1 MLEKGSNMKN
11 YVVGADIGG
20 TTVKLGLFS
29 VEGDLLE
36 KWEIPT
42 RTEDNGKYIFEDI
55 KNSVVE
61 KLAERDLNLDDL
73 VGVGIDVPGPVL
85 PDGTVNKCVNLGW
98 GVIKAGEV
106 MSETLGGLKTSV
118 LNDANAA
125 ALGEMWKGA
134 GLSYDNACMI
144 TLGTGVGGGVIV
156 DGKIVPGAF
165 GAGGEIGHITV
176 NENETVQCSCGKY
189 GCLEQYASGRGIA
202 WFAENRLKACDTPS
216 SLRAYENVTA
226 KEIYGEAEKGDALA
240 LEIVDEVSKMLA
252 KACSFVSAVSDPEVF
267 VIGGGV
273 SKNGPIVT
281 DRIEKYFKDYAFHA
295 SRGACFALA
304 KLGNDAGM
312 YGAVKALL

>member
-1 MLEKGSNMKN
+1 MKN
-11 YVVGADIGG
+11 YAVGADIGG

-29 VEGDLLE
+29 TKGDLLE

-42 RTEDNGKYIFEDI
+42 RTEDGGKHIFSDI

-61 KLAERDLNLDDL
+61 KLSEKNLTLDDL
-73 VGVGIDVPGPVL
+73 EGVGLDVPGPVL
-85 PDGTVNKCVNLGW
+85 PDGTVNHCVNLGW
-98 GVIKAGEV
+98 EVIKAGEI
-106 MSETLGGLKTSV
+106 MSETLDGLKTTV

-134 GLSYDNACMI
+134 GVGHNDVCMI

-165 GAGGEIGHITV
+165 GAGGEIGHITI
-176 NENETVQCSCGKY
+176 NENETAVCGCGKR

-202 WFAENRLKACDTPS
+202 NVANDRLKKSDAPS
-216 SLRAYENVTA
+216 SLRDFDVITA
-226 KEIYGEAEKGDALA
+226 KEIYAEAEKGDALA
-240 LEIVDEVSKMLA
+240 SEVVDEVSSMLA
-252 KACSFVSAVSDPEVF
+252 KAMAFVSAVTDPEVF

-281 DRIEKYFKDYAFHA
+281 DRIEKYFKEYAFHA
-295 SRGACFALA
+295 SRDAKIVLA
-304 KLGNDAGM
+304 SLGNDAGM

>member
-1 MLEKGSNMKN
+1 MKS
-11 YVVGADIGG
+11 YAVGADIGG

-29 VEGDLLE
+29 TKGDLLE

-42 RTEDNGKYIFEDI
+42 RTEDGGKHIFSDI

-61 KLAERDLNLDDL
+61 KLSEKNLTLDDL
-73 VGVGIDVPGPVL
+73 EGVGLDVPGPVL
-85 PDGTVNKCVNLGW
+85 PDGTVNHCVNLGW
-98 GVIKAGEV
+98 EVIKAGEI
-106 MSETLGGLKTSV
+106 MSETLGGLKTTV

-134 GLSYDNACMI
+134 GVGHNDVCMI

-165 GAGGEIGHITV
+165 GAGGEIGHITI
-176 NENETVQCSCGKY
+176 NENETAVCGCGKR

-202 WFAENRLKACDTPS
+202 NVANDRLKKSDAPS
-216 SLRAYENVTA
+216 SLRDFDVVTA
-226 KEIYGEAEKGDALA
+226 KEIYAEAEKGDALA
-240 LEIVDEVSKMLA
+240 SEVVDEVSSMLA
-252 KACSFVSAVSDPEVF
+252 KAMAFVSAVTDPEVF

-281 DRIEKYFKDYAFHA
+281 DRIEKYFKEYAFHA
-295 SRGACFALA
+295 SRDAKIVLA
-304 KLGNDAGM
+304 SLGNDAGM

>member
-1 MLEKGSNMKN
+1 MKN
-11 YVVGADIGG
+11 YAVGADIGG

-29 VEGDLLE
+29 TKGDLLE

-42 RTEDNGKYIFEDI
+42 RTEEGGKHIFSDI

-61 KLAERDLNLDDL
+61 KLSEKNLTLDDL
-73 VGVGIDVPGPVL
+73 EGVGLDVPGPVL
-85 PDGTVNKCVNLGW
+85 PDGTVNHCVNLGW
-98 GVIKAGEV
+98 EVIKAGEI
-106 MSETLGGLKTSV
+106 MSETLGGLKTTV

-134 GLSYDNACMI
+134 GVGHNDVCMI

-165 GAGGEIGHITV
+165 GAGGEIGHITI
-176 NENETVQCSCGKY
+176 NENETAVCGCGKR

-202 WFAENRLKACDTPS
+202 NVANDRLKKSDAPS
-216 SLRAYENVTA
+216 SLRDFDVVTA
-226 KEIYGEAEKGDALA
+226 KEIYAEAEKGDALA
-240 LEIVDEVSKMLA
+240 SEVVDEVSSMLA
-252 KACSFVSAVSDPEVF
+252 KAMAFVSAVTDPEVF

-281 DRIEKYFKDYAFHA
+281 DRIEKYFKEYAFHA
-295 SRGACFALA
+295 SRDAKIVLA
-304 KLGNDAGM
+304 SLGNDAGM

>member
-1 MLEKGSNMKN
+1 MKN
-11 YVVGADIGG
+11 YAVGADIGG

-29 VEGDLLE
+29 TKGDLLE

-42 RTEDNGKYIFEDI
+42 RTEDGGKHIFSDI

-61 KLAERDLNLDDL
+61 KLSEKNLTLDDL
-73 VGVGIDVPGPVL
+73 EGVGLDVPGPVL
-85 PDGTVNKCVNLGW
+85 PDGTVNHCVNLGW
-98 GVIKAGEV
+98 EVIKAGEI
-106 MSETLGGLKTSV
+106 MSETLGGLKTTV

-134 GLSYDNACMI
+134 GVGHNDVCMI

-165 GAGGEIGHITV
+165 GAGGEIGHITI
-176 NENETVQCSCGKY
+176 NENETAVCGCGKR

-202 WFAENRLKACDTPS
+202 NVANDRLKKSDAPS
-216 SLRAYENVTA
+216 SLRDFDVVTA
-226 KEIYGEAEKGDALA
+226 KEIYAEAEKGDALA
-240 LEIVDEVSKMLA
+240 SEVVDEVSSMLA
-252 KACSFVSAVSDPEVF
+252 KAMAFVSAVTDPEVF

-281 DRIEKYFKDYAFHA
+281 DRIEKYFKEYAFHA
-295 SRGACFALA
+295 SRDAKIVLA
-304 KLGNDAGM
+304 SLGNDAGM

>member
-1 MLEKGSNMKN
+1 MKN
-11 YVVGADIGG
+11 YAVGADIGG

-29 VEGDLLE
+29 TKGDLLE

-42 RTEDNGKYIFEDI
+42 RTEDGGKHIFSDI

-61 KLAERDLNLDDL
+61 KLSEKNLTLDDL
-73 VGVGIDVPGPVL
+73 EGVGLDVPGPVL
-85 PDGTVNKCVNLGW
+85 PDGTVNHCVNLGW
-98 GVIKAGEV
+98 EVIKAGEI
-106 MSETLGGLKTSV
+106 MSETLGGLKTTV

-134 GLSYDNACMI
+134 GVGHNDVCMI

-165 GAGGEIGHITV
+165 GAGGEIGHITI
-176 NENETVQCSCGKY
+176 NENETAVCGCGKR

-202 WFAENRLKACDTPS
+202 NVANDRLKKSDAPS
-216 SLRAYENVTA
+216 SLRDFDVVTA
-226 KEIYGEAEKGDALA
+226 KDIYAEAEKGDALA
-240 LEIVDEVSKMLA
+240 SEVVDEVSSMLA
-252 KACSFVSAVSDPEVF
+252 KAMAFVSAVTDPEVF

-281 DRIEKYFKDYAFHA
+281 DRIEKYFKEYAFHA
-295 SRGACFALA
+295 SRDAKIVLA
-304 KLGNDAGM
+304 SLGNDAGM